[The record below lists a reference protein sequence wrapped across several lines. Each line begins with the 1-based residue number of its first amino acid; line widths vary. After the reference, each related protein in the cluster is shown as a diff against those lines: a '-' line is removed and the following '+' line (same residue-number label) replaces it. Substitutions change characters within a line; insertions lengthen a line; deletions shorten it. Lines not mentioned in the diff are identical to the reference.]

1 MLFSDRLAVVV
12 GPQPYAWAARHGVPK
27 GTMRSWLST
36 ENPQA
41 KSLKRLVE
49 ASGVPLEWWLSGDGP
64 PPTRGVLVDIEVDTG
79 PLNVEERRASY
90 GPLERCT
97 GKINVKALAAIIEGA
112 LKTAPHASPQAIAEH
127 SAKIYAQAIQD
138 GLITPDGVG
147 PGKVDKAA

>member
-1 MLFSDRLAVVV
+1 MLFSDKLAIVV

-36 ENPQA
+36 EHPQA

-49 ASGVPLEWWLSGDGP
+49 ASGIPLEWWISGDGP
-64 PPTRGVLVDIEVDTG
+64 PPTGSAMPVEVYAATG
-79 PLNVEERRASY
+79 PLMVEEVRGSFDPRA
-90 GPLERCT
+90 
-97 GKINVKALAAIIEGA
+97 GKINVQALTAIIEGA
-112 LKTAPHASPQAIAEH
+112 LKTAPSASPRAIAEH